1 MLVFAVKDTGRG
13 SIALAGPGV
22 ATADGE
28 DAIAIRNPAALVGLE
43 RLAILVE
50 TGGGGGF
57 GECLEE
63 CLRVHF
69 LAATL
74 DGNVKSIRRSTLV
87 LVETI
92 RSAVAWKHSDSEP
105 FGCHAGNIDPDAL
118 VESSQ
123 HVVDTGKLFGQMNH
137 VAARVVFLAD
147 KALHLLRAGLE
158 QVDLEVVIVIDEEEL
173 VQAGIQFV

>member
-1 MLVFAVKDTGRG
+1 MFALAVEDTGRG
-13 SIALAGPGV
+13 GIALDGPGV
-22 ATADGE
+22 ATADSE
-28 DAIAIRNPAALVGLE
+28 DAIAIRNPAALVGLG
-43 RLAILVE
+43 RLAVLVE
-50 TGGGGGF
+50 TCGGGGL
-57 GECLEE
+57 GEGLEE
-63 CLRVHF
+63 CLRVHL

-87 LVETI
+87 LGETI

-105 FGCHAGNIDPDAL
+105 FECHAGNIDLDAL

-137 VAARVVFLAD
+137 VAHVVFLAD
-147 KALHLLRAGLE
+147 ETLHLLLAGLE
-158 QVDLEVVIVIDEEEL
+158 QVDLEFAIVIDEKKL